1 MKAFNYLIPFV
12 LGLTLVVAC
21 REDEET
27 NSKKEILASKS
38 WKVSTYKVNGE
49 EMALMDCQKDN
60 YITYD
65 ANGTYIDYVGTIK
78 CSISET
84 NINGTWTLSDDGKIL
99 SLVSIQGVQSA
110 SVEITESK
118 LVLTITDDADI
129 IVITC
134 VPYL

>member
-21 REDEET
+21 QEDEET

-118 LVLTITDDADI
+118 LVLTITDDTDI